1 MTGENMNNK
10 KTDKCRKYVYLALA
24 VLCTAVAITSIAYIF
39 VRHNKTEKQ
48 QYIYQS
54 ILENVNNSVDSD
66 SNLIDK
72 SVYNIPDKNIDFA
85 KLRKQNSDIYAW
97 ITIPDT
103 NIDYP
108 ILQSETELDYYLD
121 HNIDGS
127 TGYPGCIYSQ
137 FINSKDFSD
146 FNTVLYGHNMNAGT
160 MFANLHYYRDS
171 EFFNNHPYVYV
182 YTENSVFVYQVFGAY
197 TFSNVHLLM
206 GFDLSDEEVRQTYI
220 DNVRSLKG
228 MDDNFNNDVKV
239 TTESKLLSLSTCIND
254 QKTKRYIVS
263 SVLVA
268 KFSR

>member
-1 MTGENMNNK
+1 MNNNK
-10 KTDKCRKYVYLALA
+10 SRKYLYLTLTIAC
-24 VLCTAVAITSIAYIF
+24 VVVAITAIAYILI
-39 VRHNKTEKQ
+39 RQNKSENQ
-48 QYIYQS
+48 QSIYQA
-54 ILENVNNSVDSD
+54 LLDNVNNSEDADGNAVD
-66 SNLIDK
+66 I
-72 SVYNIPDKNIDFA
+72 SVYNIPDKKLDFA
-85 KLRKQNSDIYAW
+85 KLKEQNPDIYAW

-146 FNTVLYGHNMNAGT
+146 FNTVLYGHNMNVGT

-182 YTENSVFVYQVFGAY
+182 YTENSVLVYQVFGAY

-228 MDDNFNNDVKV
+228 MDDNFNSDVEV

>member
-1 MTGENMNNK
+1 MTGDNMSNNK
-10 KTDKCRKYVYLALA
+10 SKKYLYLTLTI
-24 VLCTAVAITSIAYIF
+24 VCVVVAIAAISLIL
-39 VRHNKTEKQ
+39 VRHNNIEKQ
-48 QYIYQS
+48 QNIYQS
-54 ILENVNNSVDSD
+54 LLTNVNNNENADDTSVD
-66 SNLIDK
+66 I

-85 KLRKQNSDIYAW
+85 KLKQQNTDIYAW

-182 YTENSVFVYQVFGAY
+182 YTENSVLVYQVFGAY

-268 KFSR
+268 KFRR